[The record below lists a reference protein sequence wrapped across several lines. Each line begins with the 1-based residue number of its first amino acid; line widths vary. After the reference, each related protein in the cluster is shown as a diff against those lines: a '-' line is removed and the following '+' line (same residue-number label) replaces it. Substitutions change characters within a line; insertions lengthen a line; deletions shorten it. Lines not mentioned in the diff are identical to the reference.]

1 MKITRTRL
9 SLPERLRQAGC
20 PGEYV
25 HIPDQGGRMVVRMPD
40 GEEITPGEAAKRYGV
55 PII

>member
-1 MKITRTRL
+1 MNIGFTRK
-9 SLPERLRQAGC
+9 SLPERLKEAGC

-25 HIPDQGGRMVVRMPD
+25 YIPTQGGRMVVRMPD

-55 PII
+55 PLF